1 MSMSLSRSLRER
13 FVAVT
18 QRQRRDAGVTIF
30 ELLVV
35 MSIFAVVMALCFK
48 VLTTVQKQTGDNL
61 SQAEAVE
68 TARLG
73 LANIDRQI
81 RSAETLWAPTSS
93 APMSLR
99 AYIAVAGPPRCL
111 QFEVTPTGELRS
123 RTWTSTGAVSGW
135 RTLATGLVNNGT
147 TARPF
152 EVVGSN
158 QVTVRLLV
166 KPHASAS
173 RPIEVATS
181 LTKRNNPL
189 TTPSTL
195 CDTVP

>member
-1 MSMSLSRSLRER
+1 MSVSLSRRLRAR
-13 FVAVT
+13 LAAVAA
-18 QRQRRDAGVTIF
+18 QQRRDAGVTIL

-73 LANIDRQI
+73 LANIDRQL
-81 RSAETLWAPTSS
+81 RSAETLWAPTAS

-99 AYIAVAGPPRCL
+99 AYIAVDGPPRCL
-111 QFEVTPTGELRS
+111 QFEVTSTGVLRS
-123 RTWTSTGAVSGW
+123 RTWTGAGAVSGW

-166 KPHASAS
+166 KPHRSSS
-173 RPIEVATS
+173 RPIEFATS
-181 LTKRNNPL
+181 LTKRNSPL

-195 CDTVP
+195 CNTVP